1 VSDTRIVIVED
12 DPVIANLIA
21 IRVRKMGYL
30 VAGIFA
36 TGEEA
41 IEKAEELGPDLMIM
55 DIRLKGAMDG
65 VETANSLYTR
75 YSIPSVYLT
84 GDLDPETFDKAK
96 KTFDCHFLQKPFT
109 DSDLSI
115 AIELTQYKHRFSQN
129 LKKGQEHYSAI
140 LRSLT
145 GGVIATDMNGQI
157 TFINP
162 AAEIL
167 VRRQSGSTEISPL
180 DDLVTLVDVKG
191 RPVSDSYRAVIR
203 EGKVLNIPGD
213 VVLLSKDSVPLP
225 VRGSISPLCEQDD
238 MISGLVIFITST

>member
-1 VSDTRIVIVED
+1 MADTRIVIVED

-21 IRVRKMGYL
+21 IRLKKMGYI
-30 VAGIFA
+30 VAGIFS

-41 IEKAEELGPDLMIM
+41 IDTAEDLRPDLMIM

-84 GDLDPETFDKAK
+84 GDVDPETFDRAK
-96 KTFDCHFLQKPFT
+96 RTFDCHFLQKPFT

-115 AIELTQYKHRFSQN
+115 AIELTQYKHRFTQN
-129 LKKGQEHYSAI
+129 LKKGQERYMAI

-145 GGVIATDMNGQI
+145 DGVIASDTNGQV

-162 AAEIL
+162 AAEALI
-167 VRRQSGSTEISPL
+167 GNPPASTGLPQL
-180 DDLVTLVDVKG
+180 DDLVILADMKG

-203 EGKVLNIPGD
+203 EGHVLNIPGD
-213 VVLLSKDSVPLP
+213 IVLFSKDRSPLP
-225 VRGSISPLCEQDD
+225 VRGSVSPLREQGDRVT
-238 MISGLVIFITST
+238 GLVISITRA